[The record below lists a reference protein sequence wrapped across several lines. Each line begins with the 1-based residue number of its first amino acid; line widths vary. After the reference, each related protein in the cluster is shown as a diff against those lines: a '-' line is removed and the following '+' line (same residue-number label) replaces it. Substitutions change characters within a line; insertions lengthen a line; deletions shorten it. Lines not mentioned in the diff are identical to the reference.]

1 MKKLSDK
8 LIAFVEVLNIIEVE
22 TNRNTRVKL
31 LIER

>member
-22 TNRNTRVKL
+22 TNINTRVKL